1 MQNKISKSDYSTRKT
16 LENLMKIEW
25 YSFKLTKKIQALSAN
40 ENLFEANDT
49 IYIKHIDLK
58 EESESKTHTVIFLVK
73 NDEWKEIELSMSWGI
88 FLKTFI
94 EQIESKIIAIK
105 QIEKVKEK
113 VKSDAEKVVEKS
125 DKKWLVEKIIN
136 KMKWKNK
143 K

>member
-1 MQNKISKSDYSTRKT
+1 MQNKISKSDYSIRKT

-25 YSFKLTKKIQALSAN
+25 YSFKLPKKIQALSAD

-58 EESESKTHTVIFLVK
+58 EESESKTHAVIFLVK
-73 NDEWKEIELSMSWGI
+73 NENWKEIELSMSWGI

-113 VKSDAEKVVEKS
+113 VKSDAEKVVEKP
-125 DKKWLVEKIIN
+125 KKNWFVEKIIS
-136 KMKWKNK
+136 KIKWKNK